1 MMMTSADV
9 CLQMNADAQI
19 HPQISAQSTS
29 QMQRS
34 EQVLRSMCVV
44 VSVCVWVWVFVESVG
59 VCVCVYVSVS
69 VSACRV
75 CLQML

>member
-44 VSVCVWVWVFVESVG
+44 VSVCVGVG
-59 VCVCVYVSVS
+59 VC
-69 VSACRV
+69 
-75 CLQML
+75 

>member
-1 MMMTSADV
+1 MSVCVCCVCWVIAMMMTSADV

-19 HPQISAQSTS
+19 HPQISDQSTS

-44 VSVCVWVWVFVESVG
+44 VSVCVGVG
-59 VCVCVYVSVS
+59 VC
-69 VSACRV
+69 
-75 CLQML
+75 